1 MAAPWQQQ
9 SRTIGLWLIVL
20 TTVFGCTGRRVTT
33 AVEDQAF
40 LPGPSAAPV
49 VEAAKVIPPAAVL
62 PEPPKME
69 KMEPPTP
76 AQREEPKIEA
86 PPPPKPPAVEEVH
99 AAEQPVTPPPP
110 APAPDSAPAPA
121 PAPAVEEVRAA
132 EQPVTPPPP
141 APAPAPAVEEVH
153 AAEQPVTSPPS
164 APAAPPSAEI
174 SDVYF
179 DFDQFVI
186 RGDARSL
193 LEANATALKTQ
204 AARAIL
210 IEGHCDERGTSAYN
224 LVLGERRAQAAARY
238 LRDLGIPSSQIQI
251 TSYGKERPFCAEH
264 SEACWQ
270 SNRRAHFTR

>member
-9 SRTIGLWLIVL
+9 SRTLGLWLIVL

-110 APAPDSAPAPA
+110 APAP
-121 PAPAVEEVRAA
+121 
-132 EQPVTPPPP
+132 
-141 APAPAPAVEEVH
+141 APAVEEVH

-186 RGDARSL
+186 RSDARSL